1 MQKITLDSYSN
12 YFSQQHSFICNLMQH
27 VTDRGLAAHFA
38 ITAGLHCVVCV
49 VTGDQIGEVG
59 GKCLIQQTK

>member
-27 VTDRGLAAHFA
+27 VTDRGLAAHCA
-38 ITAGLHCVVCV
+38 TQLAWASLCSV
-49 VTGDQIGEVG
+49 VTRSEKWVASV
-59 GKCLIQQTK
+59 

>member
-27 VTDRGLAAHFA
+27 VTDRGLAAHCATLLDF
-38 ITAGLHCVVCV
+38 TVLCGE
-49 VTGDQIGEVG
+49 GDQIREVG
-59 GKCLIQQTK
+59 GKYLIHQQTK

>member
-27 VTDRGLAAHFA
+27 VTDRGLAAHCATLQGF
-38 ITAGLHCVVCV
+38 TVLCV

>member
-27 VTDRGLAAHFA
+27 VTDRGLAAHCATLLGF
-38 ITAGLHCVVCV
+38 TVFCGE
-49 VTGDQIGEVG
+49 GDQIREVG
-59 GKCLIQQTK
+59 GKSLIQQQTK